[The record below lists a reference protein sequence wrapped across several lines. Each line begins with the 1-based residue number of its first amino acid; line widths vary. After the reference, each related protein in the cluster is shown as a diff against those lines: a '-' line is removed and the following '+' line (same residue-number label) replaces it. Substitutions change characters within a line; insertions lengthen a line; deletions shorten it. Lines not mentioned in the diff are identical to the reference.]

1 MTLEEPTR
9 IFPPTMAD
17 VAKETKPRVWRV
29 ADVEIDE
36 LTPWVS
42 AALQKRWPRLAA
54 EDVARWFKCLIGERR
69 ALLVRTENCVGLA
82 EFDASTKEPW
92 PIVSENFIRARE
104 GYNSDEPILI
114 HHRFLEW
121 AIAISAVE
129 YRFKVDSEGVGN
141 VNKIRD
147 ELKGV
152 KQVRAME
159 SRTYVAAILKE

>member
-1 MTLEEPTR
+1 MSLEEPTR
-9 IFPPTMAD
+9 IFPPTMIEP
-17 VAKETKPRVWRV
+17 AKETKPRVWRV

-36 LTPWVS
+36 LVPWVS
-42 AALQKRWPRLAA
+42 VALQKRWPRLAP

-82 EFDASTKEPW
+82 EFDASTKEPL
-92 PIVSENFIRARE
+92 PTVSENFIRARE
-104 GYNSDEPILI
+104 GYHPEEPLLI
-114 HHRFLEW
+114 HRFFLDW
-121 AIAISAVE
+121 AVAIGAVE